1 MPAGALAIS
10 STTLATSPKA
20 TPCRGLRESC
30 AVCDDDAGPQERKE
44 LKMALRLYDLVP
56 IDDIVLD
63 EESLVER
70 VFGPNFYVMDE
81 TGRCLTTV
89 RNQRLLAGAR
99 ELLGRDQGDPTMQH
113 AQTLADLRR
122 CADFVTQQDYQ
133 RAFARDFSS
142 AWQPTE
148 FDHTRAAGS
157 LE

>member
-1 MPAGALAIS
+1 
-10 STTLATSPKA
+10 
-20 TPCRGLRESC
+20 
-30 AVCDDDAGPQERKE
+30 
-44 LKMALRLYDLVP
+44 MALRLYDFVP
-56 IDDIVLD
+56 IDDTALD

-99 ELLGRDQGDPTMQH
+99 ELMGRDQGDAHTQR
-113 AQTLADLRR
+113 AESLADLRR

-133 RAFARDFSS
+133 RAFARDFVS

-148 FDHTRAAGS
+148 FDHTRSAGS